1 MADIRA
7 SSLQQAI
14 RFATRWNMLGIVSEC
29 SVFRCS
35 RLVRYSRNLT
45 ISLTFRVVKE
55 SGLVCVS
62 YGEDNDDKVFVR
74 KQIEA
79 GVDAVIVDSV
89 LAIRNELTS
98 GGMENS
104 KK

>member
-1 MADIRA
+1 V
-7 SSLQQAI
+7 SSNVHDSSGSFL
-14 RFATRWNMLGIVSEC
+14 F
-29 SVFRCS
+29 
-35 RLVRYSRNLT
+35 
-45 ISLTFRVVKE
+45 SLFWALFTYRVVKE

-62 YGEDNDDKVFVR
+62 YGKDNDDKVFVR

-98 GGMENS
+98 GGMQNGRM
-104 KK
+104 

>member
-1 MADIRA
+1 MQCIQMFP
-7 SSLQQAI
+7 SCPVCTL
-14 RFATRWNMLGIVSEC
+14 
-29 SVFRCS
+29 FR
-35 RLVRYSRNLT
+35 T
-45 ISLTFRVVKE
+45 TKGRVVKE

-62 YGEDNDDKVFVR
+62 YGKDNDDKVFVR

-98 GGMENS
+98 GGLQNEITTAQA
-104 KK
+104 